1 LTFFILIGKLTRK
14 GGESKVTLGD
24 FIKKYRLENNLTQDD
39 FARIAN
45 ISRGY
50 VSQLESGINP
60 KTGKPA
66 EPGLVT
72 LNSIAAA
79 MRMTIDEVL
88 AEVDSFNISL
98 SSDIPDT
105 RVDEIGR
112 ITAQLNDANKH
123 ALLVFARAL
132 EQEQRR

>member
-1 LTFFILIGKLTRK
+1 M
-14 GGESKVTLGD
+14 TLGE
-24 FIKKYRLENNLTQDD
+24 FIKKYRQDNDITQDD
-39 FARIAN
+39 FAKMAG

-50 VSQLESGINP
+50 VSQLESGGNP

-66 EPGLVT
+66 EPSLVT
-72 LNSIAAA
+72 LNNIASA

-88 AEVDSFNISL
+88 AQVDSFNISL
-98 SSDIPDT
+98 SYDIPDS

-112 ITAQLNDANKH
+112 ITAQLNDANKR